1 MLRLPAESA
10 PPCGNRRRFCRKTAQ
25 LSFYLASVYRKRR
38 RFSPRFRQ
46 SAKKFGSFCAADA
59 KGRAFGRFRAA
70 SVKGAQVKDRARGRQ
85 FRAESASVPGHSAR
99 KKPSAAP
106 PIFRSTPRGRRAI
119 TQTATPPHGRQ
130 LTAQSGKA
138 GRKQQVAGQTAE
150 LFRGVCDGAR
160 AKKSECGAAHFS
172 VDTARAEP
180 SSRHGPLARFQR
192 PRPALARVGCAD
204 RRADGGQS
212 RRRQPRRTGGS

>member
-59 KGRAFGRFRAA
+59 KA
-70 SVKGAQVKDRARGRQ
+70 AQVKDRARGRNLRADTPPWRAFRDPARLWRGSGAQ
-85 FRAESASVPGHSAR
+85 TAARAAGDHADGNPAARTAADRAERQGRAR
-99 KKPSAAP
+99 RAP
-106 PIFRSTPRGRRAI
+106 HGRRAI

-130 LTAQSGKA
+130 TGQAERQGRAQTVG
-138 GRKQQVAGQTAE
+138 VAGQTAE
-150 LFRGVCDGAR
+150 LFRGVCDGA
-160 AKKSECGAAHFS
+160 CM
-172 VDTARAEP
+172 
-180 SSRHGPLARFQR
+180 
-192 PRPALARVGCAD
+192 
-204 RRADGGQS
+204 
-212 RRRQPRRTGGS
+212 RQPRAQTAGGRSDRKTLSRRL

>member
-46 SAKKFGSFCAADA
+46 SAKKFGSFCAASVM
-59 KGRAFGRFRAA
+59 GRAFGRFRAA
-70 SVKGAQVKDRARGRQ
+70 SVKGAQVKDWARGRQ

-99 KKPSAAP
+99 KNNRVRRRPFFGRHRAAEIFEQTRP
-106 PIFRSTPRGRRAI
+106 PGALSETPLGFGASRARRPPHGQRAI

-130 LTAQSGKA
+130 LTTQSGKA
-138 GRKQQVAGQTAE
+138 ARKQSPPA
-150 LFRGVCDGAR
+150 AR
-160 AKKSECGAAHFS
+160 A
-172 VDTARAEP
+172 
-180 SSRHGPLARFQR
+180 
-192 PRPALARVGCAD
+192 
-204 RRADGGQS
+204 
-212 RRRQPRRTGGS
+212 